1 MIAVDTNIL
10 VRFLVRDDETQYQ
23 KVVHLFSD
31 VALNNQKIYVPL
43 LVVLETNWVLS
54 FHYKIQRQDII
65 EQLLSLTEIVT
76 FCFEY
81 HHSVQITLK
90 NALNNS
96 FDLSDLLIA
105 CRCAVSQHLPV
116 MTFDKKASK
125 CEYFQLLT

>member
-10 VRFLVRDDETQYQ
+10 VRFLVRDDEIQYQ
-23 KVVHLFSD
+23 KVVHFFSD

-65 EQLLSLTEIVT
+65 EQLLSLTEIET
-76 FCFEY
+76 FCFE
-81 HHSVQITLK
+81 HHYSVQTTLK

-116 MTFDKKASK
+116 MTFDKKASRHLNF
-125 CEYFQLLT
+125 ELLD